1 LSKKHAILA
10 CASLGAGDEIID
22 LLNEGAEEGLLLNW
36 EADGKSCES
45 DIGRLS
51 HGQSGRSNQGFS
63 LYAAMRKLRN
73 LLVHID
79 IDIKKSCRI
88 LMDNAFL
95 LTIKEMKQASVFLQ
109 LILKRCHDVLELF
122 LEFHN

>member
-1 LSKKHAILA
+1 
-10 CASLGAGDEIID
+10 LGPRDKIVD
-22 LLNEGAEEGLLLNW
+22 LFDKSAKEGLLLNW

-51 HGQSGRSNQGFS
+51 HGHSGRSNQGFS

-109 LILKRCHDVLELF
+109 LILKYCHDVLELL
-122 LEFHN
+122 LEFHS